1 MFQNSNELVRDVTF
15 LTPVEKKEIVAFLR
29 GAVYCW
35 YNVRRD
41 EPFPLQSLM
50 GGDNFYWQ
58 GTPLYEYIYKKK
70 EKICGANAVEEAAKS
85 AGWLLKWVLADD
97 KHRKYEAIDGYVKS
111 YRCVEINMNLQ
122 ED

>member
-1 MFQNSNELVRDVTF
+1 MSLNVGEELRDVKC
-15 LTPVEKKEIVAFLR
+15 LSDDEKKNIKYFLK

-35 YNVRRD
+35 CKNRKD
-41 EPFPLQSLM
+41 EPFSLQSLM

-58 GTPLYEYIYKKK
+58 GTPLYQLYKKK
-70 EKICGANAVEEAAKS
+70 EEICGEKAVEEAAKS
-85 AGWLLKWVLADD
+85 AGWLLKSVLADD
-97 KHRKYEAIDGYVKS
+97 KHRKYEAVDGYTKS